1 MIDATLPWFG
11 LAGFIAY
18 IVVVYRVVRRFTTRS
33 IPGGFDRK
41 ALLYAISF
49 GGTILML
56 LVFLALEAVT
66 SETAARVVATLG
78 SAGLLSS
85 FFAVITAR

>member
-49 GGTILML
+49 GGTILT
-56 LVFLALEAVT
+56 LEAVT